1 MVQYW
6 TEIFYLLASGDPL
19 KHGEAARCGIYHAFN
34 FLVRKRQ
41 EALKELVAA
50 GKAQGTRF

>member
-19 KHGEAARCGIYHAFN
+19 KLGEAARCGIYHAFN